1 VPLGEFEQV
10 VLFAL
15 ARLRGEAHGAAIV
28 DEIETRANRTVS
40 PGALYTVLDRLE
52 TKGFVEGWI
61 GDATPER
68 GGNRRK
74 VYRLLPAGA
83 RELRASYD
91 GLRKM
96 AAGALPFLDALADE
110 TG

>member
-1 VPLGEFEQV
+1 VSLGEFEQL

-15 ARLRGEAHGAAIV
+15 ARLKGKAHGAAIV
-28 DEIETRANRTVS
+28 DEIETRAGRRVS

-68 GGNRRK
+68 GGRRLK

-83 RELRASYD
+83 RELRASYE

-96 AAGALPFLDALADE
+96 AAGVLPFLDALVDE
-110 TG
+110 AR